1 MISEELKAT
10 NSPHAKLQQHMM
22 PAVLKR
28 KPTGEPPADET
39 ISPAQN
45 RFVSLL
51 L

>member
-1 MISEELKAT
+1 MISEELIAT
-10 NSPHAKLQQHMM
+10 DSPNAKLQQHM

-45 RFVSLL
+45 QVVTLL